1 MEKFKVMHEDI
12 KNIESAEIT
21 KKSNISI
28 VAIIVII
35 AGIVSGMG
43 AMYFEDPNSAMPSLL
58 ITLSAIFIIGG
69 IIKLVISHT
78 VYIYKP
84 TKSLLKLKTI
94 YFPNNSCDELQNCL
108 SSNRFDEI
116 SSIKQEKN
124 HGLKL
129 EVLVSKDKQF
139 IAVQILQY
147 IPYNFEPISPITCY
161 FNDNAQKLV
170 TALKINK
177 F

>member
-12 KNIESAEIT
+12 KNIESAQIT

-28 VAIIVII
+28 IAVITII
-35 AGIVSGMG
+35 AGILLGMG
-43 AMYFEDPNSAMPSLL
+43 AMCFEDPNSAIPSFLVS
-58 ITLSAIFIIGG
+58 LSAIFIIGG
-69 IIKLVISHT
+69 IIKLVLSHT

-84 TKSLLKLKTI
+84 TNSRIKLKTL
-94 YFPNNSCDELQNCL
+94 YFPNNSCDELQSCL
-108 SSNRFDEI
+108 TSNRFDEI
-116 SSIKQEKN
+116 SSIQQEKN

-129 EVLVSKDKQF
+129 EVLISKDRQF

-147 IPYNFEPISPITCY
+147 IPYNFEPISPIISY
-161 FNDNAQKLV
+161 FNDNAQKLAA
-170 TALKINK
+170 ALKINK